1 MFLETLKAVRIIV
14 SLCTPPTLTL
24 APALVPGSVAELQ
37 VDLPV
42 LPGLCPALA
51 VAGGFVR
58 LVIDL
63 RTEGVGELLA
73 AAAALLAEEVLLAEV
88 FPKVFVIAGKRKS
101 PSCAFPICFTNG
113 TGLLSQDKGRIGL
126 GDASFN
132 PTQTFQ
138 LSPLTCRDLSARPQ
152 LWN

>member
-1 MFLETLKAVRIIV
+1 MFLETLKAVRITM

-24 APALVPGSVAELQ
+24 APALVPRSVAELQ

-63 RTEGVGELLA
+63 RAEGVGELLA

-88 FPKVFVIAGKRKS
+88 FPKVFVIAAKRMS
-101 PSCAFPICFTNG
+101 PSCTFPTCFTNG
-113 TGLLSQDKGRIGL
+113 TGLLSQDEGRTGL
-126 GDASFN
+126 GRASLR
-132 PTQTFQ
+132 PRQIFQ
-138 LSPLTCRDLSARPQ
+138 LNPLVCRDLST
-152 LWN
+152 